1 MLAGLPRP
9 VAIKLAALFAA
20 SMVFYLWAWPTA
32 PLIEGDSPQY
42 MAVAVDLSD
51 GRIDALH
58 DRSPGYPLLLTL
70 TGSAHQ
76 PTRTLLLV
84 SLFLHFS
91 SIWFLAAALHDA
103 DAGPMLLLAFA
114 GLLALPL
121 YVEPA
126 GHVMTENLAQFLLA
140 VGTSWVVRSFTRSR
154 PWMLGAASLALAAAA
169 VTRPTYQALGV
180 ALGVVLLLLPARVL
194 PRRQAVTGAVSLA
207 IGPALVLGTMAWHN
221 SSRFDYF
228 GLVPTAGVHLSTKT
242 MSFVERLPDEY
253 ADVREILIRERDAQL
268 VKRGGTHTGTQTIWS
283 VREEIQAAT
292 GLSKATLSSYLVR
305 MNLTL
310 IGRAP
315 VEYLQEVARSLA
327 TYWFPA
333 AGSLAT
339 LRSSALRWLW
349 AALHLGVVGFLVVQ
363 LVTVSGTWVYRV
375 VLPSRVP
382 PALAVS
388 PGQWLAWIIA
398 GTTVLYT
405 MVLSCFLD
413 IGEVRQRRPTDALV
427 LFMCVAG
434 LCVWLRTHA
443 ALTSKST
450 GPGQSGD

>member
-1 MLAGLPRP
+1 
-9 VAIKLAALFAA
+9 
-20 SMVFYLWAWPTA
+20 
-32 PLIEGDSPQY
+32 
-42 MAVAVDLSD
+42 
-51 GRIDALH
+51 
-58 DRSPGYPLLLTL
+58 
-70 TGSAHQ
+70 
-76 PTRTLLLV
+76 
-84 SLFLHFS
+84 
-91 SIWFLAAALHDA
+91 
-103 DAGPMLLLAFA
+103 
-114 GLLALPL
+114 
-121 YVEPA
+121 
-126 GHVMTENLAQFLLA
+126 
-140 VGTSWVVRSFTRSR
+140 
-154 PWMLGAASLALAAAA
+154 
-169 VTRPTYQALGV
+169 
-180 ALGVVLLLLPARVL
+180 
-194 PRRQAVTGAVSLA
+194 
-207 IGPALVLGTMAWHN
+207 
-221 SSRFDYF
+221 
-228 GLVPTAGVHLSTKT
+228 

-283 VREEIQAAT
+283 VREEVQAAT

-434 LCVWLRTHA
+434 LCVWLRTRA